1 MSEEQEI
8 DIVKLHKEVED
19 LKAVVL
25 GMKNALEVLTMK
37 DESAQAFLKEIERI
51 TLTMGD
57 QPDN

>member
-25 GMKNALEVLTMK
+25 GMKNALEILTMK